1 MTGSERGER
10 DVFRVYFARNQLMLK
25 GFPATAPACAD
36 AGMAR
41 AKVEAW
47 PPKPAAPNQRRD
59 AGGYWVVDGTERI
72 VSLNE
77 FASECGSMA
86 RQLCAHERAKMFRQF
101 VVSVKQ
107 AVARA
112 ATAFRPGTPAAHA

>member
-1 MTGSERGER
+1 MNTPAISLTTLLERMESEIETADGRTVRLCR
-10 DVFRVYFARNQLMLK
+10 DL
-25 GFPATAPACAD
+25 G
-36 AGMAR
+36 
-41 AKVEAW
+41 
-47 PPKPAAPNQRRD
+47 
-59 AGGYWVVDGTERI
+59 GGYWVVDGTERI